1 MKTSK
6 INIPIILEFR
16 DYHDIDF
23 FGSDLQRIIPLI
35 RWKEIDFDRGNYLAI
50 YYFNIKEANEFL
62 LNNKYNRQIEG
73 GDMIPVVSPPIL
85 KLDNKTIK
93 EIRKKEK

>member
-62 LNNKYNRQIEG
+62 LNNEFKPPVNEMILGAFG
-73 GDMIPVVSPPIL
+73 GS
-85 KLDNKTIK
+85 LDKN
-93 EIRKKEK
+93 ELPRH

>member
-50 YYFNIKEANEFL
+50 YYFNITIPYLNIEQTGTSKLMIL
-62 LNNKYNRQIEG
+62 LAIFTLGGAIIDHLYKPNK
-73 GDMIPVVSPPIL
+73 
-85 KLDNKTIK
+85 
-93 EIRKKEK
+93 